1 MDVVEDITWLLQFLS
16 KPFGMLGFLLTDT
29 ISLQDTLLNVKGSP
43 NFFVSVIIIGL
54 CGKAS
59 DKQPF
64 WNNYYKYI

>member
-1 MDVVEDITWLLQFLS
+1 
-16 KPFGMLGFLLTDT
+16 MLGFLLTDT

-59 DKQPF
+59 DKQLF
-64 WNNYYKYI
+64 